1 MPPFAE
7 FPVNL
12 ADARYF
18 NLATFRRSG
27 VAVETPVWFAEHG
40 GRHYVFSE
48 ARAGKV
54 KRIRANARV
63 RVAAC
68 DVRGKIL
75 GPWRDGT
82 ARLLDAR
89 LDEGAEIA
97 TAYRAL
103 RKRYGWQMALTDFG
117 SKMTGRFD
125 KRALIAV
132 ELDPS

>member
-1 MPPFAE
+1 MD
-7 FPVNL
+7 L

-68 DVRGKIL
+68 DVRGNIL
-75 GPWRDGT
+75 GPWHEGS
-82 ARLLDAR
+82 ARLLDDA
-89 LDEGAEIA
+89 AEIA

-103 RKRYGWQMALTDFG
+103 RKRYGWQMALTDLA
-117 SKMTGRFD
+117 SKLTGRYD

>member
-1 MPPFAE
+1 MD
-7 FPVNL
+7 L

-27 VAVETPVWFAEHG
+27 VAVQTPVWFAAHG
-40 GRHYVFSE
+40 TRHYVFSE

-54 KRIRANARV
+54 KRIRANPRV

-68 DVRGKIL
+68 DVRGKLL
-75 GPWRDGT
+75 GPWHEGR
-82 ARLLDAR
+82 ARLLD
-89 LDEGAEIA
+89 DDTEIA

-103 RKRYGWQMALTDFG
+103 RKRYGWQMALTDIA
-117 SKMTGRFD
+117 SKLTGRYD